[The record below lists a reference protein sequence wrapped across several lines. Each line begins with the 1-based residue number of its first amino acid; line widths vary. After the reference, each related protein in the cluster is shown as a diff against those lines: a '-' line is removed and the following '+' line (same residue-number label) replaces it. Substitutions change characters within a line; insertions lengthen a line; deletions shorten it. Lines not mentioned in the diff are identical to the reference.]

1 MLLKFKINK
10 EFILKKLI
18 ILLLILLAFV
28 LAFPNVISKVFTSI
42 NAIGTVET
50 PAPPLVI
57 SARTQIGKTLIYD
70 PDYVKLSYPNGDI
83 PLKRGVCTDV
93 VIRALRDAKKIDLQ
107 KEVHED
113 MLKAF
118 SSYPKNWGAKGT
130 DKNIDHR
137 RVPNL
142 KTYFKRKGYALPIT
156 KNPKDY
162 RAGDIVTCKV
172 NGLAHIMLVSSRQNF
187 DDATPYV
194 IHNFGFGT
202 LENNQLFS
210 FPIDGHYR
218 IK

>member
-1 MLLKFKINK
+1 M
-10 EFILKKLI
+10 KKLI
-18 ILLLILLAFV
+18 IFLLTLLVLVLIFPSVISRSVLLL
-28 LAFPNVISKVFTSI
+28 NS
-42 NAIGTVET
+42 IGTVET

-57 SARTQIGKTLIYD
+57 SARNQIGKTLIYD

-83 PLKRGVCTDV
+83 PIKRGVCTDV

-113 MLKAF
+113 MVGAF
-118 SSYPKNWGAKGT
+118 NRYPKLWGAKGA

-142 KTYFKRKGYALPIT
+142 KTYFQRKGYALPIT
-156 KNPKDY
+156 QNPKDY

-172 NGLAHIMLVSSRQNF
+172 NGLAHIMLVSSLQNAS
-187 DDATPYV
+187 DGTPYV

-218 IK
+218 VR

>member
-1 MLLKFKINK
+1 
-10 EFILKKLI
+10 LKKV
-18 ILLLILLAFV
+18 ILFLLFLLAV
-28 LAFPNVISKVFTSI
+28 LIVFPSIITKVISTS
-42 NAIGTVET
+42 NSIGTVET
-50 PAPPLVI
+50 PAPPLVV

-70 PDYVKLSYPNGDI
+70 SDYVKLSYPNGDI
-83 PLKRGVCTDV
+83 PIKRGVCTDV
-93 VIRALRDAKKIDLQ
+93 VIRALRDGRKIDLQ

-118 SSYPKNWGAKGT
+118 GSYPKNWGAKGT

-142 KTYFKRKGYALPIT
+142 KTYFKRQGYALPIT
-156 KNPKDY
+156 TNPKDY
-162 RAGDIVTCKV
+162 RAGDIVTCKI
-172 NGLAHIMLVSSRQNF
+172 NGLAHIMIVSSLR
-187 DDATPYV
+187 DASDGTPYV

>member
-1 MLLKFKINK
+1 V
-10 EFILKKLI
+10 KKLI
-18 ILLLILLAFV
+18 IFLLTLLALV
-28 LAFPNVISKVFTSI
+28 LIFPSVISRSVSLL
-42 NAIGTVET
+42 NSIGTVET

-57 SARTQIGKTLIYD
+57 SARNQIGKTLIYD

-83 PLKRGVCTDV
+83 PIKRGVCTDV

-113 MLKAF
+113 MVGAF
-118 SSYPKNWGAKGT
+118 NLYPKLWGAKGA

-142 KTYFKRKGYALPIT
+142 KTYFQRKGYALPIT
-156 KNPKDY
+156 QDPKDY

-172 NGLAHIMLVSSRQNF
+172 NGLAHIMLVSSLQNAS
-187 DDATPYV
+187 DGTPYV

-218 IK
+218 VR

>member
-1 MLLKFKINK
+1 MKKF
-10 EFILKKLI
+10 I
-18 ILLLILLAFV
+18 IFLLLLLALVWF
-28 LAFPNVISKVFTSI
+28 FPSVITKTISSVNS
-42 NAIGTVET
+42 IGTVEI
-50 PAPPLVI
+50 PAPPLVV
-57 SARTQIGKTLIYD
+57 SARKQIGKTVIYD

-118 SSYPKNWGAKGT
+118 NRYPKIWGAKST

-156 KNPKDY
+156 QNPKDY
-162 RAGDIVTCKV
+162 RAGDIVTCKI
-172 NGLAHIMLVSSRQNF
+172 NGLAHIMLVSSLQ
-187 DDATPYV
+187 DADGTPHV
-194 IHNFGFGT
+194 IHNFGYGT
-202 LENNQLFS
+202 VENNQLFS

-218 IK
+218 VK

>member
-1 MLLKFKINK
+1 M
-10 EFILKKLI
+10 EFSLKKLI
-18 ILLLILLAFV
+18 IFLVLLLAF
-28 LAFPNVISKVFTSI
+28 LGFFPSVITKSI
-42 NAIGTVET
+42 SYINSIGTIET
-50 PAPPLVI
+50 PAPPLVV
-57 SARTQIGKTLIYD
+57 SARKQIGKTLIYD
-70 PDYVKLSYPNGDI
+70 PDYVQLSYPNGDI
-83 PLKRGVCTDV
+83 PIKRGVCTDV

-113 MLKAF
+113 MLRAF
-118 SSYPKNWGAKGT
+118 DVYPKNWGAKST

-142 KTYFKRKGYALPIT
+142 KTYFKRKGYSLSIT

-162 RAGDIVTCKV
+162 QSGDIVTCKV
-172 NGLAHIMLVSSRQNF
+172 NGLAHIMMVSSMQ
-187 DDATPYV
+187 DASDGTPYV

-218 IK
+218 VK